1 MLTGITPQRVATVV
15 GLCLVWSLSNT
26 IMDLPSVTE
35 ELGFQVWLAWYVGAE
50 FACIL
55 LIAATMAIPLVVVG
69 NLGAS
74 EGRRRYLALA
84 VTIALL
90 APVAGVERV
99 AWLAWLN
106 DDPFR
111 LERLSLIIVFWFRY
125 AELAGLVAVI
135 AEFSRRETRSVES
148 MHRAEVDR
156 LALDREMDEARMQV
170 MQAQIEPHFLFNTL
184 ATVRR
189 LYQTDL
195 AKGRSILHNLM
206 RYLEVALPQMRA
218 SESDVQR
225 ELALVESYLAVQ
237 KIRMEERLVFSFDVP
252 AALRGLPLP
261 PMMLLTL
268 VENAI
273 KHGLNPLP
281 QGGSIH
287 ISARVAGSALE
298 IEVVDTGRGFHAT
311 SGGGAGLA
319 NIQARLSALHGSAAS
334 LELRDNEPHGVVS
347 TLRLPFE
354 ATP

>member
-1 MLTGITPQRVATVV
+1 
-15 GLCLVWSLSNT
+15 
-26 IMDLPSVTE
+26 
-35 ELGFQVWLAWYVGAE
+35 
-50 FACIL
+50 
-55 LIAATMAIPLVVVG
+55 
-69 NLGAS
+69 
-74 EGRRRYLALA
+74 
-84 VTIALL
+84 
-90 APVAGVERV
+90 
-99 AWLAWLN
+99 
-106 DDPFR
+106 
-111 LERLSLIIVFWFRY
+111 
-125 AELAGLVAVI
+125 
-135 AEFSRRETRSVES
+135 
-148 MHRAEVDR
+148 
-156 LALDREMDEARMQV
+156 
-170 MQAQIEPHFLFNTL
+170 PHFLFNTL

-218 SESDVQR
+218 RESDVQR

-237 KIRMEERLVFSFDVP
+237 KIRMDERLVFSFDVP
-252 AALRGLPLP
+252 AAMRGLPLP

>member
-69 NLGAS
+69 NLGAP

-106 DDPFR
+106 DNPFR

-135 AEFSRRETRSVES
+135 VEFSRRETRSVES

-170 MQAQIEPHFLFNTL
+170 M
-184 ATVRR
+184 
-189 LYQTDL
+189 
-195 AKGRSILHNLM
+195 
-206 RYLEVALPQMRA
+206 
-218 SESDVQR
+218 
-225 ELALVESYLAVQ
+225 
-237 KIRMEERLVFSFDVP
+237 
-252 AALRGLPLP
+252 
-261 PMMLLTL
+261 
-268 VENAI
+268 
-273 KHGLNPLP
+273 
-281 QGGSIH
+281 
-287 ISARVAGSALE
+287 
-298 IEVVDTGRGFHAT
+298 
-311 SGGGAGLA
+311 
-319 NIQARLSALHGSAAS
+319 
-334 LELRDNEPHGVVS
+334 
-347 TLRLPFE
+347 
-354 ATP
+354 